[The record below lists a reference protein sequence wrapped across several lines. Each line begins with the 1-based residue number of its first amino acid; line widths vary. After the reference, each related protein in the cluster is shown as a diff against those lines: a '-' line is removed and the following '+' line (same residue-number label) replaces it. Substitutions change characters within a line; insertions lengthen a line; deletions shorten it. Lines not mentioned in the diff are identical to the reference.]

1 MLRRE
6 IFRTYVII
14 LLGTLLAMA
23 SCRSARQSTIS
34 FGRRPSAMAVDTSQ
48 RLLEKAFLKKARKLE
63 RVARRIERRNARLAN
78 SQVDK
83 KIAKVI
89 RVARSYRGTPY
100 KFGGTTRIGMDCSGL
115 LCTSFKTINVTLP
128 RNSTDQSKFGRT
140 VRERD
145 IREGDLVFFGA
156 NKFSNRITHVGMVT
170 DVKSK
175 DQVMFIHASSSLGV
189 IEDNLYSRYYQKIFI
204 KAVRP
209 KI

>member
-1 MLRRE
+1 MLQRKLSQLYFI
-6 IFRTYVII
+6 IFLFS
-14 LLGTLLAMA
+14 LLSMA
-23 SCRSARQSTIS
+23 SCRSSQPTFS
-34 FGRRPSAMAVDTSQ
+34 FGQRPSGMAVDTSQ

-63 RVARRIERRNARLAN
+63 RVARRIERRNNRLAKT
-78 SQVDK
+78 QVDRK
-83 KIAKVI
+83 VAKVI

-100 KFGGTTRIGMDCSGL
+100 RFGGTTRIGMDCSGL
-115 LCTSFKTINVTLP
+115 LCTSFKTIDVTLP

-140 VRERD
+140 VREKD

-170 DVKSK
+170 DVKSR

-189 IEDNLYSRYYQKIFI
+189 IEDNLYSNYYQKIFI

>member
-6 IFRTYVII
+6 ITKSYLLI
-14 LLGTLLAMA
+14 LFGVLLAMA
-23 SCRSARQSTIS
+23 SCRSSKPTFS
-34 FGRRPSAMAVDTSQ
+34 FGKRPSGMAVDTSQ
-48 RLLEKAFLKKARKLE
+48 RLLEKAFLKKSRKLD
-63 RVARRIERRNARLAN
+63 RVARRLERRNARYAKTH
-78 SQVDK
+78 VDRK
-83 KIAKVI
+83 VAKVI
-89 RVARSYRGTPY
+89 QVARSYRGTPY
-100 KFGGTTRIGMDCSGL
+100 RFGGTTRIGMDCSGL
-115 LCTSFKTINVTLP
+115 LCTSFKTIDVALP

-140 VRERD
+140 VRSHE

-175 DQVMFIHASSSLGV
+175 DRIMFIHASSSLGV
-189 IEDNLYSRYYQKIFI
+189 IEDNLYSNYYQKIFI

>member
-1 MLRRE
+1 MLQRKLSQLYF
-6 IFRTYVII
+6 IVFLFS
-14 LLGTLLAMA
+14 LLSMA
-23 SCRSARQSTIS
+23 SCRSSQPNFS
-34 FGRRPSAMAVDTSQ
+34 FGQRPSGMAVDTSQ

-63 RVARRIERRNARLAN
+63 RVARRIERRNNRLAKT
-78 SQVDK
+78 QVDRK
-83 KIAKVI
+83 VAKVI

-100 KFGGTTRIGMDCSGL
+100 RFGGTTRIGMDCSGL
-115 LCTSFKTINVTLP
+115 LCTSFKTIDVTLP

-140 VRERD
+140 VREKD

-170 DVKSK
+170 DVKSR

-189 IEDNLYSRYYQKIFI
+189 IEDNLYSNYYQKIFI

>member
-1 MLRRE
+1 MLQRE
-6 IFRTYVII
+6 FIRTYVVI

-23 SCRSARQSTIS
+23 SCRSAQPTIS
-34 FGRRPSAMAVDTSQ
+34 LGRRPSAMAVDTSQ

-89 RVARSYRGTPY
+89 KVARSYRGTPY
-100 KFGGTTRIGMDCSGL
+100 RFGGTTRIGMDCSGL

-140 VRERD
+140 VRDRD

-170 DVKSK
+170 DVKGK

-189 IEDNLYSRYYQKIFI
+189 IEDNLYSRYYQKIYI

>member
-1 MLRRE
+1 
-6 IFRTYVII
+6 
-14 LLGTLLAMA
+14 
-23 SCRSARQSTIS
+23 
-34 FGRRPSAMAVDTSQ
+34 MAVDTSQ

-63 RVARRIERRNARLAN
+63 RVARRIERRNNRLAKT
-78 SQVDK
+78 QVDRK
-83 KIAKVI
+83 VAKVI

-100 KFGGTTRIGMDCSGL
+100 RFGGTTRIGMDCSGL
-115 LCTSFKTINVTLP
+115 LCTSFKTIDVTLP

-140 VRERD
+140 VREKD

-170 DVKSK
+170 DVKSR

-189 IEDNLYSRYYQKIFI
+189 IEDNLYSNYYQKIFI